1 MVSYSNNI
9 YRTNNN
15 NSKKILPLL
24 KQNEF
29 RFYQPESVSI
39 NFIFFL
45 LPFQSLFMSILI
57 LLPLDD
63 HNFKIITKPLQNQ
76 NLLFMKTINQ
86 DLVPREFSFI
96 IRWSMR
102 IIPRQEALP
111 PYFSRDTGIHNI
123 SPLISVPTVIELMCV
138 KNVKY
143 LKFRFC

>member
-1 MVSYSNNI
+1 MVSYSNNV

-15 NSKKILPLL
+15 NSKKTLPLL

-39 NFIFFL
+39 NVIFFL

-63 HNFKIITKPLQNQ
+63 HNFKIIKKPLQNQ

-102 IIPRQEALP
+102 IIHRQEVLP
-111 PYFSRDTGIHNI
+111 PSFSRDTGMHNI
-123 SPLISVPTVIELMCV
+123 SLLISVPTVIGLMCV